1 MHGNQCYYYHNQTNW
16 VLQFPIISSYQT
28 YHILRFLIL
37 FVLSLIKSST
47 SQKKDRECFFLMLT
61 QIINVYS
68 YLLLITPFHII
79 SSSPFLDEAIIRHKK
94 ILSTNFF
101 LFMMFNHRHY
111 IRKNKLQYNYI

>member
-1 MHGNQCYYYHNQTNW
+1 MHGNQCYYYLNQTNW